1 VADEKLEQLQ
11 QALYQLANKVDG
23 VHEAPC
29 NSEVKPS
36 NHSLK
41 SVQYPSAFVAQH
53 AADLAALIKQSV
65 IDVNNVSEIDGE
77 PISLP
82 QSIKVDYRGGFAETF
97 AYGVGEYG
105 PELTIGYA
113 NFCKLKDMADLK
125 SILDH
130 EFGHAIP
137 NPPSDQKCAELRSD
151 RYADAMDRVASM
163 LNEIHR
169 QPWRYDY
176 DSAKSTHPCHR
187 ERIQAL
193 LEEHFGNAVFGMNG
207 SFSNTDF
214 KFHPKQLDGM
224 PATGDG
230 RKVTNWAQI
239 AQNMAAPID
248 AAMHKL
254 TVMMNDRSLSEDE
267 AKQWLADV
275 SQQAAVFKRDPQNQ
289 PQFESV
295 ARQSE
300 AGLSTAALEIV
311 ATQVNQQIQHSLN
324 VQHGTSE
331 SMLNAS
337 A

>member
-1 VADEKLEQLQ
+1 VADDDLQKMQ
-11 QALYQLANKVDG
+11 QALYALGNKVDG

-29 NSEVKPS
+29 NFEVKPS

-41 SVQYPSAFVAQH
+41 SVQYPSAFVAEH
-53 AADLAALIKQSV
+53 APYLAALIKQSL

-97 AYGVGEYG
+97 AYGVGEHG
-105 PELTIGYA
+105 SELTIGYA
-113 NFCKLKDMADLK
+113 NFCKLNDLGDLK

-137 NPPSDQKCAELRSD
+137 NPPSDSKCSELRSD
-151 RYADAMDRVASM
+151 RYANAMDRVASI
-163 LNEIHR
+163 LNELHHH
-169 QPWRYDY
+169 PWRYDY
-176 DSAKSTHPCHR
+176 DSSESTHPCHR

-207 SFSNTDF
+207 SFTNADF
-214 KFHPKQLDGM
+214 RFHPIYADNIPLTEDS
-224 PATGDG
+224 

-248 AAMHKL
+248 ATMHKL
-254 TVMMNDRSLSEDE
+254 NAMMNDRSLSEDE

-275 SQQAAVFKRDPQNQ
+275 SQQAAVFKREQQNQ

-300 AGLSTAALEIV
+300 AQLSPAALAIV
-311 ATQVNQQIQHSLN
+311 AAQVNQQIQQN
-324 VQHGTSE
+324 VQQGASE
-331 SMLNAS
+331 TTLNAS

>member
-1 VADEKLEQLQ
+1 MADEKLEQLQ

-29 NSEVKPS
+29 NSDVKPS
-36 NHSLK
+36 NQSLK
-41 SVQYPSAFVAQH
+41 SVLYPSAFVAQH
-53 AADLAALIKQSV
+53 APALAALIKQSL

-82 QSIKVDYRGGFAETF
+82 QSIKVDYRGEHAGAF

-105 PELTIGYA
+105 PELIIGYA
-113 NFCKLKDMADLK
+113 NFCKLKDSADLK
-125 SILDH
+125 SVLDH

-163 LNEIHR
+163 LNEVH
-169 QPWRYDY
+169 QNPWRYDY
-176 DSAKSTHPCHR
+176 DSAESTHPCHR
-187 ERIQAL
+187 ERIKAL
-193 LEEHFGNAVFGMNG
+193 LEEHFGNHVFGMNG
-207 SFSNTDF
+207 SFSNADF
-214 KFHPKQLDGM
+214 RFHPKHVDGM

-239 AQNMAAPID
+239 EQNMAAPIN
-248 AAMHKL
+248 AAIHKL
-254 TVMMNDRSLSEDE
+254 NAMMNDRLLGEDE
-267 AKQWLADV
+267 AEKWLADV
-275 SQQAAVFKRDPQNQ
+275 SQQAAVFKREQQNQ

-300 AGLSTAALEIV
+300 AQLSPAALAIV
-311 ATQVNQQIQHSLN
+311 AAQVNQQIQQN
-324 VQHGTSE
+324 VQQGASE
-331 SMLNAS
+331 TTLNAS